1 MRRYAPQGL
10 AFIYDEDPLRD
21 HRRRGVITL
30 TGLRDGDA
38 PRASAPSSG
47 FDLADAY
54 DQHGGEIFGFAINAV
69 RDRGVAEE
77 CVQETFLR
85 AWRARERFDPSR
97 GALRTW
103 LFTIARNVI
112 TDSYRRDAR
121 IPEPVEAGHM
131 SQRSAPERDPADRL
145 MAMEA
150 LASLSVEHR
159 QVVVAVHLLG
169 LGYAEVSDSTGVPV
183 PTLRTR
189 TFYALRALRR
199 YLEGR
204 EGAS

>member
-1 MRRYAPQGL
+1 M
-10 AFIYDEDPLRD
+10 
-21 HRRRGVITL
+21 ITL
-30 TGLRDGDA
+30 TGLRDGGT
-38 PRASAPSSG
+38 PRAAAPSSG
-47 FDLADAY
+47 FDLAAAY
-54 DQHGGEIFGFAINAV
+54 DQHGSELFGFAINAV
-69 RDRGVAEE
+69 SDRGVAEE

-85 AWRARERFDPSR
+85 AWRARERYDPRR

-112 TDSYRRDAR
+112 TDSYRRGAH
-121 IPEPVEAGHM
+121 IPEPVESGHIAHHT
-131 SQRSAPERDPADRL
+131 APERDPADRL

-150 LASLSVEHR
+150 LATLSAEHR
-159 QVVVAVHLLG
+159 HAVIAVHLLG
-169 LGYAEVSDSTGVPV
+169 LGYAEVSESTGVPV

-204 EGAS
+204 EGTP